1 MMMETY
7 LLLIFLLANSINILS
22 ILMFI
27 ARVKWPKNADLF
39 GYLAILM
46 GLPALALAVIGAIQ
60 GFGISFGLAPLLYA
74 AFTLFALIV
83 DVILKIEFRNPRRL
97 VILLPFLLFY
107 FVPLMMMW
115 GMMWL
120 LGLGFWIITGVTYF
134 ATVVASFYALNKGV
148 G

>member
-22 ILMFI
+22 IFMFI

-120 LGLGFWIITGVTYF
+120 LGLGFWIITGITYF
-134 ATVVASFYALNKGV
+134 AMVVASFYALNKGV

>member
-1 MMMETY
+1 METY

-22 ILMFI
+22 FIMFI
-27 ARVKWPKNADLF
+27 ARVKWPKNADLI
-39 GYLAILM
+39 GNLAIFM
-46 GLPALALAVIGAIQ
+46 GVPALIIAVIGALQ
-60 GFGISFGLAPLLYA
+60 GFGVSFGLAPLLYA
-74 AFTLFALIV
+74 AFALFALIV

-97 VILLPFLLFY
+97 VILLPYLLLY

-120 LGLGFWIITGVTYF
+120 LGLGFWIITGVTFF
-134 ATVVASFYALNKGV
+134 AMVIASFYALNKGV